1 LPLPIDKE
9 SAGYRF
15 YKTLNED
22 VRLKSNEYGEWDL
35 DFENY
40 DWVNVTGV
48 DSLVNACII
57 AIMTRLD
64 ELNYTDLYEGF
75 GCRIHELIKRNK
87 SRNMIYQMEIFIT
100 DVLLNM
106 RRVDKVNYVN
116 VTDSPDNQNYYYR
129 VNFSVTCIH
138 DEDVEGEI
146 IEESIQI

>member
-1 LPLPIDKE
+1 MPLPIDTE
-9 SAGYRF
+9 SIDYKF
-15 YKTLNED
+15 YTTLHED

-35 DFENY
+35 DFQNG

-64 ELNYTDLYEGF
+64 ELDYTELYAGF

-87 SRNMIYQMEIFIT
+87 SRNVLYQMEIFIT
-100 DVLLNM
+100 DVLTNM
-106 RRVDKVNYVN
+106 RRVAKVNYVTI
-116 VTDSPDNQNYYYR
+116 TDNPNNQNYYYK

-138 DEDVEGEI
+138 DEEEEGEI